1 MAVAFLFPKFMK
13 NWKEKSELQT
23 TSKTAVNCTTS
34 PSVSEKKGDVR
45 WMAISLPAFCPG
57 WNVRYLSLSY
67 VFINPEKHEY
77 ISSYPK

>member
-1 MAVAFLFPKFMK
+1 MAVAFSFPKIMK
-13 NWKEKSELQT
+13 NCKEKSELQT
-23 TSKTAVNCTTS
+23 TSKPAVNCTS

-45 WMAISLPAFCPG
+45 QMAISLPTFCPG
-57 WNVRYLSLSY
+57 WNVRYLSLSC